1 MGCDLVVVVMK
12 GLGMV
17 MKLERFLQNVPSIL
31 FHAFLT
37 NEKKN
42 SFHWFQNLK
51 VTSRVPRWLFIH
63 SHNTCFIEFLCAT
76 IYQARC

>member
-17 MKLERFLQNVPSIL
+17 MKLERFFQNVPSIL

-37 NEKKN
+37 NEKKKFI
-42 SFHWFQNLK
+42 SLVSKSESDFK
-51 VTSRVPRWLFIH
+51 GSKMVIH
-63 SHNTCFIEFLCAT
+63 SFTQHMF
-76 IYQARC
+76 Y